1 MGMSSLKNVAV
12 AGALAALALALA
24 ACSQDGPGKAVITDR
39 CVAGG
44 ESPEICKCLADQ
56 SAARL
61 DKEMFQIVVFGAKGE
76 ENAGERLLRDI
87 GPDRQARFTAMAREI
102 ARACGAPDYPVME

>member
-1 MGMSSLKNVAV
+1 MPSHLKVLAMVAL
-12 AGALAALALALA
+12 LAMPAAALA
-24 ACSQDGPGKAVITDR
+24 ACSQNGPGRAVITDR

-61 DKEMFQIVVFGAKGE
+61 DKEMFQIVVYGARGE